1 MTQAYLED
9 LERLLVVKILNFLG
23 EDSKISFP

>member
-1 MTQAYLED
+1 MTQAYIED

>member
-9 LERLLVVKILNFLG
+9 LERLFVVKILNFLG